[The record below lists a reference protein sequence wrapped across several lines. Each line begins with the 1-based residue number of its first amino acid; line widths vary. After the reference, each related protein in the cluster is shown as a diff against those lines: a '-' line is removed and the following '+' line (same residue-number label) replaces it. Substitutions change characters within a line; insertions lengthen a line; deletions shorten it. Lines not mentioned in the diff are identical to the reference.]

1 MAADGSIIIDTR
13 IDTSG
18 FKTGEVNAKQSASKI
33 AQSFSKLSNLFK
45 KVFSSNNVSQ
55 PVKDESE
62 EVLKILSNAEK
73 SAKSKAASIAAIY
86 RKQGMTSQEAF
97 KKAWEQIER
106 SSSSGSKKV
115 NKHLKSI
122 GKTSKSV
129 GKSLSTNIVTG
140 MAGAVAKMAT
150 LIGGIYFITD
160 SISLGSDLQEVQN
173 VVDSVFTTMSKQV
186 DEFARNAAASAGLS
200 ETMAKRYT
208 GTFGA
213 MAKSFGFAEGEALNM
228 ATSLTQLSGDLASFY
243 NISQDEA
250 YTKLKSVFTGETE
263 SLKELGVVMTQSAL
277 DAYAMAKG
285 FGKTTS
291 AMTEQEKVAL
301 RYQFVMNQL
310 STASGDFVR
319 TSDSWA
325 NQVRVLQLQIESL
338 KATVGAGLINI
349 FTPVI
354 KVINVLLSKLATVA
368 NAFKAFTELITGKKS
383 SGGSTSTAAAGI
395 EDTGVAYSS
404 AADSADDYTKS
415 TNNVAKATKK
425 AKKEQTDYLSG
436 LDEIRK
442 NSMRTETDLSA
453 PASGNTGGIDAG
465 LISGGSVGLAVDYG
479 SLAEGETVVDELA
492 QKFEN
497 LFNTIREV
505 VQPLSAEISRF
516 GSIASNA
523 FGWFFQN
530 VLVPLSNWTMS
541 EVVPRF
547 FQTLANIMGIINN
560 VLIVL
565 QPVWEWFWNNLLL
578 PIATWTGGVFLQIWD
593 GINNGLQT
601 FSDWIIK
608 NQELIQNIV
617 ITLGAFATAWKLVST
632 ALSIWNG
639 IVVITQALTTGLSTA
654 IGWLTSPIGLV
665 VVAIGALIAIGVLLW
680 KNWDTIKQKAADL
693 KEWLVNKT
701 RKMYEDV
708 TLFFWKMSEKIK
720 NTAKTIRDWLKEKW
734 EQIKEKALEIWK
746 EIKTRVIETIQ
757 NLKTSVTTKCT
768 ELKNKVLEVWNNIK
782 NTAIEKWETIK
793 GNILE
798 FAETIKTGVGEAF
811 EGLKDTVKGIF
822 ETLVDV
828 MKPPINAIIGLIN
841 GLIWVINGFINKLND
856 VFTFEIGFDLP
867 KWMGGGSYKY
877 THTMNIPNIKT
888 IPYLANGAVIPPN
901 APFMAVLGDQRNG
914 TNLEAPEGLI
924 RQIIR
929 EEVGGQKGGTYHFI
943 GQING
948 RVLFEEVIEEGK
960 EYLQQTGRN
969 PFELVRG

>member
-18 FKTGEVNAKQSASKI
+18 FQRGTSNLGS
-33 AQSFSKLSNLFK
+33 SFSKLGSSVK
-45 KVFSSNNVSQ
+45 K
-55 PVKDESE
+55 
-62 EVLKILSNAEK
+62 LG
-73 SAKSKAASIAAIY
+73 IA
-86 RKQGMTSQEAF
+86 
-97 KKAWEQIER
+97 
-106 SSSSGSKKV
+106 
-115 NKHLKSI
+115 
-122 GKTSKSV
+122 
-129 GKSLSTNIVTG
+129 
-140 MAGAVAKMAT
+140 
-150 LIGGIYFITD
+150 IGGIFAVKKIVD
-160 SISLGSDLQEVQN
+160 FGKEAVSLGSDLQEVQN
-173 VVDSVFTTMSKQV
+173 VVDSVFTTMSSRV

-213 MAKSFGFAEGEALNM
+213 MAKSFDFAEAEALNM
-228 ATSLTQLSGDLASFY
+228 STSLTQLSGDLASFY
-243 NISQDEA
+243 NITQDEA

-277 DAYAMAKG
+277 DAYAMANG

-383 SGGSTSTAAAGI
+383 SGGSTSTAASGI

-404 AADSADDYTKS
+404 AAEGADDYSKA

-425 AKKEQTDYLSG
+425 ANKEQSDYLSG
-436 LDEIRK
+436 LDEVRK
-442 NSMRTETDLSA
+442 YTSNA
-453 PASGNTGGIDAG
+453 ASEISTPSTGGIGGIDSG
-465 LISGGSVGLAVDYG
+465 VISGGSVGLAVDYG

-492 QKFEN
+492 TKFET
-497 LFNTIREV
+497 LFNKIRDA
-505 VQPLSAEISRF
+505 VQPLAAEVSRF
-516 GSIASNA
+516 GSIASDA

-530 VLVPLSNWTMS
+530 VLVPLSKWTIN

-547 FQTLANIMGIINN
+547 FQTLANIMRILNN

-565 QPVWEWFWNNLLL
+565 QPVWQWFWDNMLL
-578 PIATWTGGVFLQIWD
+578 PIAKWTGGVFLQIWD
-593 GINNGLQT
+593 KINQY
-601 FSDWIIK
+601 
-608 NQELIQNIV
+608 
-617 ITLGAFATAWKLVST
+617 LGAFGNW
-632 ALSIWNG
+632 IIEHQG
-639 IVVITQALTTGLSTA
+639 IVQTFGYILGSFAIAWWLVTVAMKAWNTVTLITTVLSNGLKTA
-654 IGWLTSPIGLV
+654 FSMLTSPIGLV
-665 VVAIGALIAIGVLLW
+665 VLAIGLLIAVGVALY
-680 KNWDTIKQKAADL
+680 KNWDTIKEKAAQL
-693 KEWLVNKT
+693 KDWLVEKT
-701 RKMYEDV
+701 RKMYEGVVRKYNDM
-708 TLFFWKMSEKIK
+708 KEKISYYVSMLQ
-720 NTAKTIRDWLKEKW
+720 DWLKKTW
-734 EQIKEKALEIWK
+734 ENIKKKALEIWNN
-746 EIKTRVIETIQ
+746 IKTNVVEAVQ
-757 NLKTSVTTKCT
+757 NLKTNVSTKIT
-768 ELKNKVLEVWNNIK
+768 ELKHKVIDAWNNIK

-793 GNILE
+793 SRILE
-798 FAETIKTGVGEAF
+798 FAETIKEGVGTAF
-811 EGLKDTVKGIF
+811 EALKNTVQGIF

-828 MKPPINAIIGLIN
+828 MKAPINAIIGLIN
-841 GLIWVINGFINKLND
+841 GLIFVINKFINKLND
-856 VFTFEIGFDLP
+856 VFSFEIGFDLP

-877 THTMNIPNIKT
+877 RHTMNIPNINP
-888 IPYLANGAVIPPN
+888 IPYLATGAVIPPN

-914 TNLEAPEGLI
+914 TNLEAPESLI
-924 RQIIR
+924 RQIVR
-929 EEVGGQKGGTYHFI
+929 EEAGGNKGGTYYFV
-943 GQING
+943 GQLNG
-948 RVLFEEVIEEGK
+948 RTLFEEMIEEGK

>member
-18 FKTGEVNAKQSASKI
+18 FQRGT
-33 AQSFSKLSNLFK
+33 SNLGSSFTKLGSSVK
-45 KVFSSNNVSQ
+45 K
-55 PVKDESE
+55 
-62 EVLKILSNAEK
+62 LG
-73 SAKSKAASIAAIY
+73 IA
-86 RKQGMTSQEAF
+86 
-97 KKAWEQIER
+97 
-106 SSSSGSKKV
+106 
-115 NKHLKSI
+115 
-122 GKTSKSV
+122 
-129 GKSLSTNIVTG
+129 
-140 MAGAVAKMAT
+140 
-150 LIGGIYFITD
+150 IGGIFAVKKIID
-160 SISLGSDLQEVQN
+160 FGKEAISLGSDLQEVQN

-277 DAYAMAKG
+277 DAYAMANG

-310 STASGDFVR
+310 STASGDFLR
-319 TSDSWA
+319 TSDGWA
-325 NQVRVLQLQIESL
+325 NQVRVLKLQIESL

-354 KVINVLLSKLATVA
+354 KVINVVLSKLATVA
-368 NAFKAFTELITGKKS
+368 NAFKAFTELITGKKA
-383 SGGSTSTAAAGI
+383 SGGKTNSAATGI
-395 EDTGVAYSS
+395 SDTGAAYSD
-404 AADSADDYTKS
+404 AASSADDYADATK
-415 TNNVAKATKK
+415 NVAKATKK
-425 AKKEQTDYLSG
+425 AKKEQSDYLSG

-442 NSMRTETDLSA
+442 YNTQSVEDSTIPTT
-453 PASGNTGGIDAG
+453 GNTGGIDTG
-465 LISGGSVGLAVDYG
+465 LISGGTVGLAVDYG

-492 QKFEN
+492 QKFEK
-497 LFNTIREV
+497 LFNTIREA
-505 VQPLSAEISRF
+505 VQPLSAEIGRF

-530 VLVPLSNWTMS
+530 VLIPLSNWTMT

-547 FQTLANIMGIINN
+547 FQTLANIMRIVNN

-578 PIATWTGGVFLQIWD
+578 PIAKWTGGAFLQIWD
-593 GINNGLQT
+593 GINNVLKK

-608 NQELIQNIV
+608 NQGLIQNLV
-617 ITLGAFATAWKLVST
+617 IILGSFAIAWTLVSK
-632 ALSIWNG
+632 ALEVWNG
-639 IVVITQALTTGLSTA
+639 IVLITQALTTGLSAA

-680 KNWDTIKQKAADL
+680 KNWDTIKEKAAKL
-693 KEWLVNKT
+693 KEWLVTKT
-701 RKMYEDV
+701 RNMYEDV

-720 NTAKTIRDWLKEKW
+720 KTSKEIKEWLKEKW
-734 EQIKEKALEIWK
+734 EQIKSNAIEAWDN
-746 EIKTRVIETIQ
+746 IKTKVVEAAQ
-757 NLKTSVTTKCT
+757 NLKTSVTTRIT
-768 ELKNKVLEVWNNIK
+768 ELKHKVIDAWNNIK

-793 GNILE
+793 ARILE
-798 FAETIKTGVGEAF
+798 FAETIKEGVGTAF
-811 EGLKDTVKGIF
+811 EALKNTVKGIF

-828 MKPPINAIIGLIN
+828 MKAPINAIIGLIN
-841 GLIWVINGFINKLND
+841 GLIFVINKFINKLND
-856 VFTFEIGFDLP
+856 VFTFDISFKNPFTGEKIG
-867 KWMGGGSYKY
+867 YY
-877 THTMNIPNIKT
+877 HTMDIPNIDP
-888 IPYLANGAVIPPN
+888 IPYLARGAVIPPN

-914 TNLEAPEGLI
+914 TNLEAPESLI
-924 RQIIR
+924 RQIVR
-929 EEVGGQKGGTYHFI
+929 EEAGGNKGGTYYFV
-943 GQING
+943 GQLNG
-948 RVLFEEVIEEGK
+948 RTLFEEMIEEGK